1 MVACPAEVGTLRSLA
16 ASRQGAGCVAALV
29 FAAVLWF
36 GANVAQAQAGAS
48 GYRVTFVA
56 RSCPS
61 YADIFANRA
70 RSNIVES
77 LKDLGPDTQYP
88 VAGGVLIDPVHE
100 NVSPQTN
107 CTPLI
112 GWHFTIGTS
121 YQTRAV
127 SDSWGSLSAVTN
139 PYSTSIVTQA
149 STNLLNTTGNN
160 VPGQSIAGATTIQL
174 TTAQRDQASRS
185 ALWVQGGTPT
195 DPVLAGLFPGPRYG
209 FGTLRCA
216 SDNLNGDNVEFVF
229 FPQGVTHVFCYAY
242 YVTPPP
248 TAGVI
253 TIKKQV
259 VGGPGGASFSFNGEG
274 VGNLSFAPNGF
285 TLANGQSQDFFR
297 AGGADW
303 NLTESPA
310 DNYDTSISCVN
321 GSATINGRT
330 VTIHLQA
337 EQHVTCTFTNTYVPP
352 PGGLRITK
360 VTHGGVG
367 TFTYDVAPVS
377 GGGAHHVTA
386 TTSVEGVPVDA
397 EPASSLETLTRGTY
411 RIAEHLPTTSDGRWR
426 LTRVSCDGTA
436 HSTTGPFE
444 VTIVSGASVSC
455 RFTNQFTPAGAIS
468 LAKIT
473 EGAVGSVKFQIER
486 ESRPPSRYLQIAT
499 TTRQGVAA
507 HAVPTTPSNATDHLR
522 LGTYRIIE
530 EVPASEPAGGWTL
543 TLITCNGVPMPFEQG
558 STLIALTSARPS
570 VHCVFTDTFSH
581 QPPPPPEPGPPGPP
595 PPPSPDIPPGPSP
608 DQPASPWSDLAV
620 NKSAASPTVAV
631 GNVVT
636 YRITATNHGPYDASR
651 AALDDRLPSGATLL
665 SIRTGVGRCQAGRVV
680 ICHLGTLAAGA
691 KVTVTLRVRVDR
703 QSARLTNR
711 AVVGTE
717 TYDPVLANN
726 VSHAVVRVT
735 PPPSP
740 PPVTG

>member
-1 MVACPAEVGTLRSLA
+1 VFAGVLWL
-16 ASRQGAGCVAALV
+16 GAGR
-29 FAAVLWF
+29 
-36 GANVAQAQAGAS
+36 AQAQGQGAS

-61 YADIFANRA
+61 YADIYANRA
-70 RSNIVES
+70 RNNIVES
-77 LKDLGPDTQYP
+77 LRDLGRDTQYP

-100 NVSPQTN
+100 DIAPQTN
-107 CTPLI
+107 CTPLV
-112 GWHFTIGTS
+112 GWRFTIGTS
-121 YQTRAV
+121 YVTRAV
-127 SDSWGSLSAVTN
+127 SDSWGSLSVVTN
-139 PYSTSIVTQA
+139 PYTTSIVTQA
-149 STNLLNTTGNN
+149 STNLLDTTGSN

-185 ALWVQGGTPT
+185 TLWIQGGTPT
-195 DPVLAGLFPGPRYG
+195 DPVLAGPFPGPRYG

-216 SDNLNGDNVEFVF
+216 TDNLNGDNVEFVF

-259 VGGPGGASFSFNGEG
+259 VGGPGGASFLFNGTGE
-274 VGNLSFAPNGF
+274 GNLSFDPNGF
-285 TLANGQSQDFFR
+285 TLGDGQSQDFFR
-297 AGGADW
+297 AAGADW
-303 NLTESPA
+303 NVTESPV

-321 GSATINGRT
+321 GSATVDMRT

-352 PGGLRITK
+352 PGGLRISKITR
-360 VTHGGVG
+360 GGVG
-367 TFTYDVAPVS
+367 TFTYDVTPVS
-377 GGGAHHVTA
+377 GGAAHRVTA

-397 EPASSLETLTRGTY
+397 EPSLTTLAPGMY
-411 RIAEHLPTTSDGRWR
+411 EIAEHTPTTSDGRWH

-444 VTIVSGASVSC
+444 VTVVSGQGVSC
-455 RFTNQFTPAGAIS
+455 RFTNQFTPNGAIS

-473 EGAVGSVKFQIER
+473 KGATGSVKFQIER
-486 ESRPPSRYLQIAT
+486 VSHIPSQYLQTAT

-507 HAVPTTPSNATDHLR
+507 NAVPTTPAGATDHLR
-522 LGTYRIIE
+522 LGTYRITE
-530 EVPASEPAGGWTL
+530 QAPPSEPAGGWTL

-558 STLIALTSARPS
+558 STLVTLTSSSPS
-570 VHCVFTDTFSH
+570 GHCVFTDTFSRH
-581 QPPPPPEPGPPGPP
+581 PEPEPEPEPPAPPP
-595 PPPSPDIPPGPSP
+595 PPPSPDIPSAPSP

-620 NKSAASPTVAV
+620 NKTAAPATVTV

-636 YRITATNHGPYDASR
+636 YRITVTNHGPYSASR
-651 AALDDRLPSGATLL
+651 VVLDDRLPSGATLL
-665 SIRTGVGRCQAGRVV
+665 STHTGIGSCHAGPVV
-680 ICHLGTLAAGA
+680 ICQLGTLSPGA
-691 KVTVTLRVRVDR
+691 TVTVTMRVRMDR
-703 QSARLTNR
+703 QSARLLNR

-726 VSHAVVRVT
+726 VSHATVRVVA
-735 PPPSP
+735 PPAPPS
-740 PPVTG
+740 VTG

>member
-1 MVACPAEVGTLRSLA
+1 MFCAVSWL
-16 ASRQGAGCVAALV
+16 GAGR
-29 FAAVLWF
+29 
-36 GANVAQAQAGAS
+36 AQAQQGAS

-61 YADIFANRA
+61 YDDIYANRA
-70 RSNIVES
+70 RNNIVES
-77 LKDLGPDTQYP
+77 LKNLGPDTQYP

-100 NVSPQTN
+100 DIPPQTN

-127 SDSWGSLSAVTN
+127 SDSWGSLSVVTN
-139 PYSTSIVTQA
+139 PYSNSIVTDA
-149 STNLLNTTGNN
+149 STNLLDTAGKD
-160 VPGQSIAGATTIQL
+160 VPGQEIAGATTIQL

-195 DPVLAGLFPGPRYG
+195 DPVLAGPFPGPRYG

-216 SDNLNGDNVEFVF
+216 TDNLNGDNAEFIF

-242 YVTPPP
+242 YVLPPP

-259 VGGPGGASFSFNGEG
+259 VGGPGGASFLFNGAG
-274 VGNLSFAPNGF
+274 SGNLSFDPNGF
-285 TLANGQSQDFFR
+285 SLADGGSQDFFR
-297 AGGADW
+297 AGGTDW
-303 NLTESPA
+303 NVTESA
-310 DNYDTSISCVN
+310 VDNYTTSVSCVN
-321 GSATINGRT
+321 GSATIDGRT

-352 PGGLRITK
+352 PGGLRISK

-367 TFTYDVAPVS
+367 TFTYDVTPVS

-386 TTSVEGVPVDA
+386 TTSVEGVPVTA
-397 EPASSLETLTRGTY
+397 EPPLTALTPGTY
-411 RIAEHLPTTSDGRWR
+411 RVAEHRPTTPDGRWR
-426 LTRVSCDGTA
+426 LTRISCDGTA
-436 HSTTGPFE
+436 HATTGPFE
-444 VTIVSGASVSC
+444 VTIESGQGVSC

-473 EGAVGSVKFQIER
+473 EGATGSVKFQIER
-486 ESRPPSRYLQIAT
+486 VSRPPSRYLQTAT
-499 TTRQGVAA
+499 TTTQGVAA
-507 HAVPTTPSNATDHLR
+507 EAVPTSPANATEHLH
-522 LGTYRIIE
+522 LGTYRITE
-530 EVPASEPAGGWTL
+530 QTPASGPAGGWTL
-543 TLITCNGVPMPFEQG
+543 TLITCNGDPMPFAQG
-558 STLIALTSARPS
+558 SILVTLTSSSPH
-570 VHCVFTDTFSH
+570 VHCVFTDSFSRH
-581 QPPPPPEPGPPGPP
+581 PPPPPEPEPPAPP
-595 PPPSPDIPPGPSP
+595 PPPPNPDIPPGPSP

-620 NKSAASPTVAV
+620 QKSATPATVAV

-636 YRITATNHGPYDASR
+636 YRITVRNHGPNSASR
-651 AALDDRLPSGATLL
+651 VVLDEGLPRGITLL
-665 SIRTGVGRCQAGRVV
+665 SIHPDTGSCQRTPLV
-680 ICHLGTLAAGA
+680 ICHLGTLKPGA
-691 KVTVTLRVRVDR
+691 TVTVTLRVRVNR
-703 QSARLTNR
+703 QPGRLTNR

-726 VSHAVVRVT
+726 VTHAAVRVT
-735 PPPSP
+735 PPPAP
-740 PPVTG
+740 PPFTG